1 MKYLF
6 DVSNKNVRGSFTH
19 LSQRKGAIHD
29 EYPENVFGVNMTHK
43 LPLVVEAR
51 AQTDNRVCVVTNTSL
66 HHDDGV

>member
-1 MKYLF
+1 MRYLF

-51 AQTDNRVCVVTNTSL
+51 AQTDNECV
-66 HHDDGV
+66 